1 MVNMIIKSKRLLA
14 FLIHF
19 CISLFVALCVA
30 AVVYFVWYPQPLA
43 KAMGVTN
50 IFLIMLVID
59 VVLGSV
65 LTLIVYKEGKKS
77 LKFDLSVIVVIQL
90 LALIYGVFVIMQ
102 GRPVWIVF
110 NADRFDA
117 ISYQEIDNRNIHKA
131 KPIYQKPSLGSPK
144 FVAAIMPVGV
154 DERNDVVLESVFA
167 GIDIAYRPN
176 LYVPLFQEKINM
188 QKRRLP
194 LSELKKHN
202 IHQAVEKIIFKY
214 PQATHYLPLK
224 ANTVDMTVL
233 LDKNGDVV
241 KIVDLRPW

>member
-1 MVNMIIKSKRLLA
+1 MIIKSKRLWA

-19 CISLFVALCVA
+19 FISLFVAICIASL
-30 AVVYFVWYPQPLA
+30 VYLVWYPQPLA
-43 KAMGVTN
+43 KAMGVTSV
-50 IFLIMLVID
+50 FLIMLVID

-77 LKFDLSVIVVIQL
+77 LKFDLIVIITIQL
-90 LALIYGVFVIMQ
+90 LALIYGVFIIMQ

-117 ISYQEIDNRNIHKA
+117 ISYQEIDNRKIHEA
-131 KPIYQKPSLGSPK
+131 EPIYQKPSWGSPK
-144 FVAAIMPVGV
+144 FVASVMPADVN
-154 DERNDVVLESVFA
+154 ERNNVVFESVFA

-176 LYVPLFQEKINM
+176 LYVSLSQEKINI
-188 QKRRLP
+188 QKKRQP
-194 LSELKKHN
+194 LSKLSQYNATQTLES
-202 IHQAVEKIIFKY
+202 IISQY

-224 ANTVDMTVL
+224 ANAVDMTVL
-233 LDKNGDVV
+233 VDKEGHVV